1 MAYKTA
7 PDPNETGWPKGLKY
21 IIGNEGCERFSFY
34 GMKAIL
40 QVYLAMLFVM
50 KGLEE
55 ANAESEANAT
65 VHFFIMGVYAFPLV
79 GAIVADRLL
88 GKYRTILWLSLVY
101 CAGHAVL
108 ALADLYAD
116 PGSKVQIFYVGLA
129 LIAVG
134 SGGIKPCVSAHVGD
148 QFGKGNWHRLQRVFQ
163 IFYFI
168 INFGS
173 FFATLL
179 IPLIR
184 DWYGYS
190 VAFAVPGILMFIAT
204 ILFWMGRHVFVHV
217 PEHPGGKLGAM
228 DAVSSTLLLLPFVY
242 LVLPTEQPLWQKLAF
257 AGGAIAVGAITFFVR
272 QRMDQDDGFL
282 AVMVYTIRT
291 RLGGAEEQPLPQ
303 AADDVAPDDEDI
315 EDLRQHSFWGP
326 AARRFGQEAA
336 EGPIAVLKIISI
348 FFLVSVFWAL
358 FDQHATSWVSQ
369 AKQMD
374 LTLPFPIFGREVAA
388 PEQVQALNPILVM
401 LLIPFTAGFLY
412 PLLGK
417 LGFEMTPLR
426 RMSTGMLMTG
436 LAFVLAALIQTRL
449 DDGADL
455 SFMWQLGPYVVI
467 TLAEV
472 MVSITGL
479 EFAYSQAPKR
489 MKSTIMSFWLLT
501 VAAGNAMAGLLFH
514 NLEDWALVDF
524 FWLFAGLMGAA
535 ALLFSL
541 RAAFYKYREFAQH

>member
-40 QVYLAMLFVM
+40 QVYLAILFTM

-88 GKYRTILWLSLVY
+88 GKYRTILYLSLVY

-108 ALADLYAD
+108 ALADLYGD

-173 FFATLL
+173 FFATIF
-179 IPLIR
+179 IPLFK
-184 DWYGYS
+184 DWFGFGI
-190 VAFAVPGILMFIAT
+190 AFAIPGVLMFIAT

-228 DAVSSTLLLLPFVY
+228 DAISSTLLLMPFVY
-242 LVLPTEQPLWQKLAF
+242 LVLPTEQAF
-257 AGGAIAVGAITFFVR
+257 GVKAAIAGAAITVGAVVFFVR
-272 QRMDQDDGFL
+272 QKMQQDDGFL
-282 AVMVYTIRT
+282 AVTVYALKAKVT
-291 RLGGAEEQPLPQ
+291 GSEDEPLPQ
-303 AADDVAPDDEDI
+303 AADDVAPEGDEVP
-315 EDLRQHSFWGP
+315 DLRKHSFWGP

-374 LTLPFPIFGREVAA
+374 LTLPFSIFGREEAA

-426 RMSTGMLMTG
+426 RMTVGMLMTG
-436 LAFVLAALIQTRL
+436 FSFVLAAVIQEKL
-449 DDGADL
+449 DDGAEL
-455 SFMWQLGPYVVI
+455 SFLWQLGQYVVI

-501 VAAGNAMAGLLFH
+501 VAAGNAIAGLLFH
-514 NLEDWALVDF
+514 SLEDWALVDF
-524 FWLFAGLMGAA
+524 FWLFAGLMAGA
-535 ALLFSL
+535 ALLFAL
-541 RAAFYKYREFAQH
+541 RASFYKYREFAQ